1 MAKSLYLTYNSVT
14 ANLLTELVLAENGFQ
29 FATGDGL
36 MWTTFETVNADA
48 DATFRT
54 LMAKLDT
61 FHDGAV
67 RFDSDNNERLSCL
80 LIMRSEGESHRQARV
95 HQIVT
100 ETAGDGVLTP
110 MLGRSAARVRV
121 AIQHDAVWEDSGV
134 TVIST
139 TGVSTTGG
147 VWVIGNDAGSMA
159 QRIRELVA
167 TSTYAGYLS
176 KFWIGIRNLREG
188 YQGFIP
194 LWEAESGTNILD
206 ASDVSDGTASGGY
219 RVSIDFGTSAAMA
232 KRFTIRWGQVA
243 GSYAHHIIGRYLVLA
258 RCKLSS
264 SITEVAVDLR
274 HGWAGFA
281 GMESSAGITYLSAV
295 SNANLTNW
303 NLIPLG
309 TVQIP
314 PTGNRD
320 DLMSAEV
327 EGCML
332 SVFAER
338 MSAAGSLYVDCFIL
352 IPAEHLVV
360 VSGASVGNAGGPL
373 EIYTPTAD
381 EPYAL
386 GKTAAAGLYGN
397 VEYSFENWNYPRGGG
412 ILVLAA
418 QEATQ
423 HALSVTCNLDG
434 EIMPRW
440 RGYR

>member
-1 MAKSLYLTYNSVT
+1 MAKSLYLSYDSTT
-14 ANLLTELVLAENGFQ
+14 ANLLTELVLAESGFQ

-36 MWTTFETVNADA
+36 TWSTFETVNADS

-54 LMAKLDT
+54 LMAKIDK

-100 ETAGDGVLTP
+100 ETAGDGVFTP
-110 MLGRSAARVRV
+110 MLGRSSARVRV

-134 TVIST
+134 TVIAT

-147 VWVIGNDAGSMA
+147 AWVIGNDAGSMA
-159 QRIRELVA
+159 QRIKELVL

-176 KFWIGIRNLREG
+176 KFWIGIRNVREG
-188 YQGFIP
+188 SSGFVP
-194 LWEAESGTNILD
+194 LWQAENGTNVLD
-206 ASDVSDGTASGGY
+206 AADIADATASGGY
-219 RVSIDFGTSAAMA
+219 NVTIDFATSGAMA
-232 KRFTIRWGQVA
+232 KRFTVRWGQVA
-243 GSYAHHIIGRYLVLA
+243 GASPHHIIGRYLVLA

-264 SITEVAVDLR
+264 SSTELAIDLR
-274 HGWAGFA
+274 HGWGGFS

-295 SNANLTNW
+295 SDGDLVNW

-327 EGCML
+327 EDCQL
-332 SVFAER
+332 SVYAER
-338 MSAAGSLYVDCFIL
+338 MSVSGSLLVDCFIL

-360 VSGASVGNAGGPL
+360 VSGAFVGNAGGPL
-373 EIYTPTAD
+373 EIYTPTAN

-386 GKTAAAGLYGN
+386 GKTSALYGN